1 MSLIEVVLVAAVLLI
16 VVRILTWGGTGIQNA
31 ECMTPIEK
39 SYIYI
44 MLGGVVIVSA
54 LLIGAVVNIDEVVG
68 FDTDID
74 RIITNTNYN
83 VTAEEFI
90 ENIERQCGDVEEV
103 EVVGIIKYD
112 EDYCVKYVFKHTEEK
127 YMFLNGVTP

>member
-1 MSLIEVVLVAAVLLI
+1 MSSIEVVLAAAVLLI
-16 VVRILTWGGTGIQNA
+16 VVRILTWAGTGIQNA
-31 ECMTPIEK
+31 EYMTPFEK
-39 SYIYI
+39 SYIYTL
-44 MLGGVVIVSA
+44 LGGVVIVSA
-54 LLIGAVVNIDEVVG
+54 LLVGVVVNIDEVGG
-68 FDTDID
+68 FDID

-103 EVVGIIKYD
+103 DAAGIIKYD
-112 EDYCVKYVFKHTEEK
+112 EDYCIKYVFKHTEEK